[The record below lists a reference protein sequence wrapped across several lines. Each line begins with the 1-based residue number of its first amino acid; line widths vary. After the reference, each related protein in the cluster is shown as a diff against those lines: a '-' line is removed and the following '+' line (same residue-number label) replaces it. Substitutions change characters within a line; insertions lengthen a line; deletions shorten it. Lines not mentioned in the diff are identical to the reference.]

1 MSQSN
6 TLIRRLSDALKRNGF
21 VVVLAL
27 VIVYFSLNAPFFF
40 SFDNGLAILHAAAPL
55 LVIGAGLA
63 VVVFAGKIDISLGSI
78 VFLSAAISMRMHYSL
93 GVPSELALVI
103 MVLIGL
109 LLGGVN
115 AAIIVGLKINPLVT
129 TLATMIAFR
138 GLALTVTGSQSISLP
153 EEIRVLGNA
162 RLGPIF
168 IDVIIA
174 LLILILMAAMMKNTS
189 FGRQIMAIGND
200 EETAERVGINV
211 KRRTI
216 MAFVLSG
223 GLAGL
228 GGAMAMVQVGSI
240 TSFLGQGLEFT
251 AVAVVVI
258 GGISLYGGSG
268 KIMPGVLLGAVTLE
282 VVRNG
287 LNQLG
292 ADPYLYQI
300 VTGIVIF
307 VAIYAFSLQ
316 RFSNSRKAIRKGHEV
331 DSLQDKQSSIPEGGP
346 SALNRTH
353 PS

>member
-1 MSQSN
+1 MTTQPRKAGREIVVGF
-6 TLIRRLSDALKRNGF
+6 LQQNGF
-21 VVVLAL
+21 VVVLAA
-27 VIVYFSLNAPFFF
+27 VILYFSLTAPFFF
-40 SFDNGLAILHAAAPL
+40 SFDNALAILHAAAPL
-55 LVIGAGLA
+55 LVIAAGLA
-63 VVVFAGKIDISLGSI
+63 VVVFAGKIDISVGSI
-78 VFLSAAISMRMHYSL
+78 VFLSATIGMKLHYEL
-93 GVPSELALVI
+93 GVPSGASLVI
-103 MVLIGL
+103 MVAVGL
-109 LLGGVN
+109 ALGAVN
-115 AAIIVGLKINPLVT
+115 AVIIVGLHVNPLVT

-138 GLALTVTGSQSISLP
+138 GLALTLTGSQSISLP

-162 RLGPIF
+162 RIGPVF
-168 IDVIIA
+168 VDVIIA
-174 LLILILMAAMMKNTS
+174 LVVLVLVSGLVKNTA

-211 KRRTI
+211 RRRTF
-216 MAFVLSG
+216 MAFMLSG
-223 GLAGL
+223 GLSGL

-268 KIMPGVLLGAVTLE
+268 KVMPGVLLGAVTLE

-300 VTGIVIF
+300 ITGIVIF

-316 RFSNSRKAIRKGHEV
+316 RFQTRSKTLREEDDPQKESLAIIK
-331 DSLQDKQSSIPEGGP
+331 
-346 SALNRTH
+346 T
-353 PS
+353 

>member
-1 MSQSN
+1 MTTQ
-6 TLIRRLSDALKRNGF
+6 RRAFGSKAIVDFFQQNGF
-21 VVVLAL
+21 VVVLAAVVL
-27 VIVYFSLNAPFFF
+27 YFSLTAPFFF
-40 SFDNGLAILHAAAPL
+40 SFDNALAILHAAAPL

-78 VFLSAAISMRMHYSL
+78 VFLSATIGMKLHYEL
-93 GVPSELALVI
+93 GVPSEVSLVI
-103 MVLIGL
+103 MVFIGL
-109 LLGGVN
+109 ALGAVN
-115 AAIIVGLKINPLVT
+115 AAIIVGLQINPLVT

-138 GLALTVTGSQSISLP
+138 GLALTLTGSQSIALP

-162 RLGPIF
+162 RIGPVF

-174 LLILILMAAMMKNTS
+174 LVVLVLVSGVVKNTA

-200 EETAERVGINV
+200 EDTAERVGINV
-211 KRRTI
+211 RRRTF
-216 MAFVLSG
+216 MAFILSG

-228 GGAMAMVQVGSI
+228 GGALAMVQVGSI

-300 VTGIVIF
+300 ITGIVIF

-316 RFSNSRKAIRKGHEV
+316 RFQTSTKTTRE
-331 DSLQDKQSSIPEGGP
+331 DKELATELPSS
-346 SALNRTH
+346 TKT
-353 PS
+353 

>member
-1 MSQSN
+1 MTTQRPGFG
-6 TLIRRLSDALKRNGF
+6 TQAVVDFFQKNGF

-27 VIVYFSLNAPFFF
+27 VILYFSLAAPFFF
-40 SFDNGLAILHAAAPL
+40 SLDNALAILHAAAPL
-55 LVIGAGLA
+55 VLIAAGLA
-63 VVVFAGKIDISLGSI
+63 VVVFAGKIDISVGSI
-78 VFLSAAISMRMHYSL
+78 VFLSATIGIKLHYEL
-93 GVPSELALVI
+93 GVPSGLSLLIIVFIGVAL
-103 MVLIGL
+103 GA
-109 LLGGVN
+109 VN
-115 AAIIVGLKINPLVT
+115 AVIIVGLQINPLVT

-138 GLALTVTGSQSISLP
+138 GMAITLTGSQSIPLP
-153 EEIRVLGNA
+153 EDIRVLGNA
-162 RLGPIF
+162 RIGPVF
-168 IDVIIA
+168 IDVLIA
-174 LLILILMAAMMKNTS
+174 LAVLVLMAGIVKYTA

-200 EETAERVGINV
+200 EETAGRVGINI
-211 KRRTI
+211 RQRTF
-216 MAFVLSG
+216 MAFMLSG

-292 ADPYLYQI
+292 ADPYLYGI
-300 VTGIVIF
+300 ITGVVIF

-316 RFSNSRKAIRKGHEV
+316 RFGRASKTMREEPTPTEQKTTNPK
-331 DSLQDKQSSIPEGGP
+331 P
-346 SALNRTH
+346 
-353 PS
+353 

>member
-1 MSQSN
+1 MTTQ
-6 TLIRRLSDALKRNGF
+6 RRAFGSKAVVDFFQQNGF
-21 VVVLAL
+21 VVVLAAVVL
-27 VIVYFSLNAPFFF
+27 YFSLTAPFFF
-40 SFDNGLAILHAAAPL
+40 SFDNALAILHAAAPL

-78 VFLSAAISMRMHYSL
+78 VFLSATIGMKLHYEL
-93 GVPSELALVI
+93 GVPSEVSLVI
-103 MVLIGL
+103 MVFIGL
-109 LLGGVN
+109 ALGAVN
-115 AAIIVGLKINPLVT
+115 AAIIVGLQINPLVT

-138 GLALTVTGSQSISLP
+138 GLALTLTGSQSIALP

-162 RLGPIF
+162 RIGPVF

-174 LLILILMAAMMKNTS
+174 LVVLVLVSGVVKNTA

-200 EETAERVGINV
+200 EDTAERVGINV
-211 KRRTI
+211 RRRTF
-216 MAFVLSG
+216 MAFILSG

-228 GGAMAMVQVGSI
+228 GGALAMVQVGSI

-300 VTGIVIF
+300 ITGIVIF

-316 RFSNSRKAIRKGHEV
+316 RFQNSTKTTRE
-331 DSLQDKQSSIPEGGP
+331 DKELATELPSS
-346 SALNRTH
+346 TKT
-353 PS
+353 

>member
-1 MSQSN
+1 MTTQ
-6 TLIRRLSDALKRNGF
+6 RRAFGSKAIVDFFQQNGF
-21 VVVLAL
+21 VVVLAAVVL
-27 VIVYFSLNAPFFF
+27 YFSLTAPFFF
-40 SFDNGLAILHAAAPL
+40 SFDNALAILHAAAPL

-78 VFLSAAISMRMHYSL
+78 VFLSATIGMKLHYEL
-93 GVPSELALVI
+93 GVPSEVSLVI
-103 MVLIGL
+103 MVFIGL
-109 LLGGVN
+109 ALGAVN
-115 AAIIVGLKINPLVT
+115 AAIIVGLQINPLVT

-138 GLALTVTGSQSISLP
+138 GLALTLTGSQSIALP

-162 RLGPIF
+162 RIGPVF

-174 LLILILMAAMMKNTS
+174 LVVLVLVSGVVKNTA

-200 EETAERVGINV
+200 EDTAERVGINV
-211 KRRTI
+211 RRRTF
-216 MAFVLSG
+216 MAFILSG

-228 GGAMAMVQVGSI
+228 GGALAMVQVGSI

-258 GGISLYGGSG
+258 GGISLYGGSR

-300 VTGIVIF
+300 ITGIVIF

-316 RFSNSRKAIRKGHEV
+316 RFQTSTKTTRE
-331 DSLQDKQSSIPEGGP
+331 DKELATELPSS
-346 SALNRTH
+346 TKT
-353 PS
+353 

>member
-1 MSQSN
+1 MKSSSSSPV
-6 TLIRRLSDALKRNGF
+6 TSRLIGFAQQYGF
-21 VVVLAL
+21 VLVLL
-27 VIVYFSLNAPFFF
+27 IVIIYFSIAAPFFL
-40 SFDNGLAILHAAAPL
+40 SVDNFLAILHATAPL

-63 VVVFAGKIDISLGSI
+63 VVVFAGKIDISLGS
-78 VFLSAAISMRMHYSL
+78 VAFLAAVIGMKLHYEF
-93 GVPSELALVI
+93 GVPSQVSLVI
-103 MVLIGL
+103 MVFVGL
-109 LLGGVN
+109 ALGAVN
-115 AAIIVGLKINPLVT
+115 ASIIVGLKINSLVT

-138 GLALTVTGSQSISLP
+138 GLALTLTGSQSIALP

-162 RLGPIF
+162 KIGPVFVDIL
-168 IDVIIA
+168 IA
-174 LLILILMAAMMKNTS
+174 LAVLLLMNGIVKNTA

-211 KRRTI
+211 GRTTFL
-216 MAFVLSG
+216 AFVISG

-228 GGAMAMVQVGSI
+228 GGALAMVQVGSI

-268 KIMPGVLLGAVTLE
+268 SIMPGVLLGAATLE

-287 LNQLG
+287 LNQIG

-300 VTGIVIF
+300 ITGIVIF

-316 RFSNSRKAIRKGHEV
+316 RFRSKSKTTRDSEEDESRPKTMT
-331 DSLQDKQSSIPEGGP
+331 SP
-346 SALNRTH
+346 SM
-353 PS
+353 

>member
-1 MSQSN
+1 MTTQRPGFG
-6 TLIRRLSDALKRNGF
+6 TQAVVDFFQKNGF

-27 VIVYFSLNAPFFF
+27 VILYFSLTAPFFF
-40 SFDNGLAILHAAAPL
+40 SLDNALAILHAAAPL
-55 LVIGAGLA
+55 AVIAAGLA
-63 VVVFAGKIDISLGSI
+63 VVVFAGKIDISVGSI
-78 VFLSAAISMRMHYSL
+78 VFLSATIGIKLHYEL
-93 GVPSELALVI
+93 GVPSGLSLLI
-103 MVLIGL
+103 MVFIGVA
-109 LLGGVN
+109 LGAVN
-115 AAIIVGLKINPLVT
+115 AVIIVGLQINPLVT

-138 GLALTVTGSQSISLP
+138 GMAITLTGSQSIPLP

-162 RLGPIF
+162 RIGPVF
-168 IDVIIA
+168 IDVLIA
-174 LLILILMAAMMKNTS
+174 LAVLVLMAGIVKNTA

-200 EETAERVGINV
+200 EETAGRVGINI
-211 KRRTI
+211 RQRTF
-216 MAFVLSG
+216 MAFMLSG

-240 TSFLGQGLEFT
+240 TAFLGQGLEFT

-292 ADPYLYQI
+292 ADPYLYGI
-300 VTGIVIF
+300 ITGVVIF

-316 RFSNSRKAIRKGHEV
+316 RFGRASKTMREEPTPTGQKTTNPK
-331 DSLQDKQSSIPEGGP
+331 P
-346 SALNRTH
+346 
-353 PS
+353 

>member
-1 MSQSN
+1 M
-6 TLIRRLSDALKRNGF
+6 K
-21 VVVLAL
+21 
-27 VIVYFSLNAPFFF
+27 
-40 SFDNGLAILHAAAPL
+40 LH
-55 LVIGAGLA
+55 
-63 VVVFAGKIDISLGSI
+63 
-78 VFLSAAISMRMHYSL
+78 YEL
-93 GVPSELALVI
+93 GVPSGASLVI
-103 MVLIGL
+103 MVAVGL
-109 LLGGVN
+109 ALGAVN
-115 AAIIVGLKINPLVT
+115 AVIIVGLHVNPLVT

-138 GLALTVTGSQSISLP
+138 GLALTLTGSQSISLP

-162 RLGPIF
+162 RIGPVF
-168 IDVIIA
+168 VDVIIA
-174 LLILILMAAMMKNTS
+174 LVVLVLVSGLVKNTA

-211 KRRTI
+211 RRRTF
-216 MAFVLSG
+216 MAFMLSG
-223 GLAGL
+223 GLSGL

-268 KIMPGVLLGAVTLE
+268 KVMPGVLLGAVTLE

-300 VTGIVIF
+300 ITGIVIF

-316 RFSNSRKAIRKGHEV
+316 RFQTRSKTLREEDDPQKESLAIIK
-331 DSLQDKQSSIPEGGP
+331 
-346 SALNRTH
+346 T
-353 PS
+353 

>member
-1 MSQSN
+1 MTTQRPGFG
-6 TLIRRLSDALKRNGF
+6 TQAVVDFFQKNGF

-27 VIVYFSLNAPFFF
+27 VILYFSLTAPFFF
-40 SFDNGLAILHAAAPL
+40 SLDNALAILHAAAPL
-55 LVIGAGLA
+55 VVIAAGLA
-63 VVVFAGKIDISLGSI
+63 VVVFAGKIDISVGSI
-78 VFLSAAISMRMHYSL
+78 VFLSATIGIKLHYEL
-93 GVPSELALVI
+93 GVPSGLSLLI
-103 MVLIGL
+103 MVFIGVA
-109 LLGGVN
+109 LGAVN
-115 AAIIVGLKINPLVT
+115 AVIIVGLQINPLVT

-138 GLALTVTGSQSISLP
+138 GMAITLTGSQSIPLP

-162 RLGPIF
+162 RIGPVF
-168 IDVIIA
+168 IDVLIA
-174 LLILILMAAMMKNTS
+174 LAVLVLMAGIVKNTA

-200 EETAERVGINV
+200 EETAGRVGINI
-211 KRRTI
+211 RQRTF
-216 MAFVLSG
+216 MAFMLSG

-292 ADPYLYQI
+292 ADPYLYGI
-300 VTGIVIF
+300 ITGVVIF

-316 RFSNSRKAIRKGHEV
+316 RFGRASKTMREE
-331 DSLQDKQSSIPEGGP
+331 P
-346 SALNRTH
+346 TH
-353 PS
+353 TEQKTTNPKP

>member
-1 MSQSN
+1 MNRKPSVARA
-6 TLIRRLSDALKRNGF
+6 LIDFTQRNGF
-21 VVVLAL
+21 VVVLVV
-27 VIVYFSLNAPFFF
+27 VIAYFSLAAPFFF
-40 SFDNGLAILHAAAPL
+40 SFDNAMAILHAAAPL

-63 VVVFAGKIDISLGSI
+63 VVVFAGKIDISVGSI
-78 VFLSAAISMRMHYSL
+78 VFLSAAIGMRLHYDL
-93 GVPSELALVI
+93 GVPPQVSLVI
-103 MVLIGL
+103 MVIVGL

-115 AAIIVGLKINPLVT
+115 ALIIVGLRINPLVT

-138 GLALTVTGSQSISLP
+138 GIALTLTRSQSIALP

-162 RLGPIF
+162 KVGPVF
-168 IDVIIA
+168 VDVVLAIVV
-174 LLILILMAAMMKNTS
+174 LVLVSLVVKNTP

-211 KRRTI
+211 RKRTV

-268 KIMPGVLLGAVTLE
+268 TVMPGVLLGAVTLE

-292 ADPYLYQI
+292 ADPYLYKI

-316 RFSNSRKAIRKGHEV
+316 RFRSSRKTTRSDVGEV
-331 DSLQDKQSSIPEGGP
+331 AP
-346 SALNRTH
+346 SHTPPN
-353 PS
+353 P

>member
-1 MSQSN
+1 MTTQRPGFGSKAVVDFFQ
-6 TLIRRLSDALKRNGF
+6 KNGF

-27 VIVYFSLNAPFFF
+27 VILYFSLTAPFFF
-40 SFDNGLAILHAAAPL
+40 SFDNALAILHASAPL
-55 LVIGAGLA
+55 VVIAAGLA
-63 VVVFAGKIDISLGSI
+63 VVVFAGKIDISVGSI
-78 VFLSAAISMRMHYSL
+78 VFLSATIGIKLHYEF
-93 GVPSELALVI
+93 GVPSGLSLLI
-103 MVLIGL
+103 MVFIGVA
-109 LLGGVN
+109 LGAVN
-115 AAIIVGLKINPLVT
+115 AAIIVGLQINPLVT
-129 TLATMIAFR
+129 TLASMIAFR
-138 GLALTVTGSQSISLP
+138 GMAITLTGSQSIPLP

-162 RLGPIF
+162 RIGPVF
-168 IDVIIA
+168 IDVLIA
-174 LLILILMAAMMKNTS
+174 LVVLVLMAGMVKNTA

-200 EETAERVGINV
+200 EDTAERVGINI
-211 KRRTI
+211 RQRTF
-216 MAFVLSG
+216 MAFMLSG

-292 ADPYLYQI
+292 ADPYLYGI
-300 VTGIVIF
+300 ITGVVIF

-316 RFSNSRKAIRKGHEV
+316 RFGRASKTMREEANPTEQKMTNPKA
-331 DSLQDKQSSIPEGGP
+331 
-346 SALNRTH
+346 
-353 PS
+353 

>member
-1 MSQSN
+1 MTTQRPGFG
-6 TLIRRLSDALKRNGF
+6 TQAVVDFFQKNGF

-27 VIVYFSLNAPFFF
+27 VILYFSLTAPFFF
-40 SFDNGLAILHAAAPL
+40 SLDNALAILHAAAPL
-55 LVIGAGLA
+55 VVIAAGLA
-63 VVVFAGKIDISLGSI
+63 VVVFAGKIDISVGSI
-78 VFLSAAISMRMHYSL
+78 VFLSATIGIKLHYEL
-93 GVPSELALVI
+93 GVPSGLSLLI
-103 MVLIGL
+103 MVFVGVA
-109 LLGGVN
+109 LGAVN
-115 AAIIVGLKINPLVT
+115 AVIIVGLQINPLVT

-138 GLALTVTGSQSISLP
+138 GMAITLTGSQSIPLP

-162 RLGPIF
+162 RIGPVF
-168 IDVIIA
+168 IDVLIA
-174 LLILILMAAMMKNTS
+174 LAVLVLMAGIVKNTA

-200 EETAERVGINV
+200 EDTAERVGINI
-211 KRRTI
+211 RQRTF
-216 MAFVLSG
+216 MAFMLSG

-292 ADPYLYQI
+292 ADPYLYGI
-300 VTGIVIF
+300 ITGVVIF

-316 RFSNSRKAIRKGHEV
+316 RFGRASKTMREEPTPTGQKTT
-331 DSLQDKQSSIPEGGP
+331 IPKP
-346 SALNRTH
+346 
-353 PS
+353 

>member
-1 MSQSN
+1 MTTQ
-6 TLIRRLSDALKRNGF
+6 RRAFGSKAIVDFFQQNGF
-21 VVVLAL
+21 VVVLAAVVL
-27 VIVYFSLNAPFFF
+27 YFSLTAPFFF
-40 SFDNGLAILHAAAPL
+40 SFDNALAILHAAAPL

-78 VFLSAAISMRMHYSL
+78 VFLSATIGMKLHYEL
-93 GVPSELALVI
+93 GVPSEVSLVI
-103 MVLIGL
+103 MVFIGL
-109 LLGGVN
+109 ALGAVN
-115 AAIIVGLKINPLVT
+115 AAIIVGLQINPLVT

-138 GLALTVTGSQSISLP
+138 GLALTLTGSQSIALP

-162 RLGPIF
+162 RIGPVF

-174 LLILILMAAMMKNTS
+174 LVVLVLVSGLVKNTA

-200 EETAERVGINV
+200 EDTAERVGINV
-211 KRRTI
+211 RRRTF
-216 MAFVLSG
+216 MAFILSG
-223 GLAGL
+223 GLSGL

-300 VTGIVIF
+300 ITGIVIF

-316 RFSNSRKAIRKGHEV
+316 RF
-331 DSLQDKQSSIPEGGP
+331 QTSSKTVREEKEPTAATP
-346 SALNRTH
+346 SGNPT
-353 PS
+353 S

>member
-1 MSQSN
+1 MSTQ
-6 TLIRRLSDALKRNGF
+6 RRLSGREGVINFAQQNGF
-21 VVVLAL
+21 VVVLVL
-27 VIVYFSLNAPFFF
+27 VIVYFSLTAPFFF

-78 VFLSAAISMRMHYSL
+78 VFLSGTIAMKLHYEL
-93 GVPSELALVI
+93 GIPPGIALGIMVPIGLAL
-103 MVLIGL
+103 GA
-109 LLGGVN
+109 VN
-115 AAIIVGLKINPLVT
+115 AAIIVGLRINPLVT

-138 GLALTVTGSQSISLP
+138 GLALTLTGSQSIALP
-153 EEIRVLGNA
+153 EEIRILGNA
-162 RLGPIF
+162 RIGPVF

-174 LLILILMAAMMKNTS
+174 LVVLLLVSGAVKNTA

-200 EETAERVGINV
+200 EETAQRVGINV
-211 KRRTI
+211 RRRTF
-216 MAFVLSG
+216 MAFILSG

-228 GGAMAMVQVGSI
+228 GGAIAMVQVGSI

-258 GGISLYGGSG
+258 GGISLFGGSG
-268 KIMPGVLLGAVTLE
+268 KVMPGVLLGAVTLE

-300 VTGIVIF
+300 ITGIVIF

-316 RFSNSRKAIRKGHEV
+316 RFRSTTKTQREDVEPVNALS
-331 DSLQDKQSSIPEGGP
+331 P
-346 SALNRTH
+346 SA
-353 PS
+353 PKEKD

>member
-1 MSQSN
+1 MTTQRPVVGSK
-6 TLIRRLSDALKRNGF
+6 ALVDFLQQNGF
-21 VVVLAL
+21 VVVLAV
-27 VIVYFSLNAPFFF
+27 VIVYFSLTAPFFF
-40 SFDNGLAILHAAAPL
+40 SFDNALAILHAAAPL

-78 VFLSAAISMRMHYSL
+78 VFLSATIGMKLHYEL
-93 GVPSELALVI
+93 GVPSEVSLVI
-103 MVLIGL
+103 MVIIGL
-109 LLGGVN
+109 ALGAVN
-115 AAIIVGLKINPLVT
+115 AAIIVGLQINPLVT

-138 GLALTVTGSQSISLP
+138 GLALTLTGSQSIALP

-162 RLGPIF
+162 RIGPVF

-174 LLILILMAAMMKNTS
+174 LVVLVLVAGIVKNTA

-211 KRRTI
+211 RRRTF
-216 MAFVLSG
+216 MAFILSG

-292 ADPYLYQI
+292 ADPYLYRI
-300 VTGIVIF
+300 ITGIVIF

-316 RFSNSRKAIRKGHEV
+316 RFRKTSKTMREETPPQKEQPASI
-331 DSLQDKQSSIPEGGP
+331 QS
-346 SALNRTH
+346 
-353 PS
+353 